1 VNTLGLERR
10 WQRTSK
16 LGDRVGLRV
25 PLLAL
30 AACVVFGASFAIS
43 RVTSPT
49 TAARGE
55 APPSISTTLVSA
67 AVPASLGSVQPIES
81 VLEAPPP
88 PPRPTAKAT
97 PAPAPSA
104 PAPAPA
110 PVHEAPAPVHEAP
123 APVHEAPAP
132 APEAPAPVPEAP
144 APTHSSSGGGGGHS
158 SSGGGT
164 FESSG

>member
-16 LGDRVGLRV
+16 PGDRVGLRV

-67 AVPASLGSVQPIES
+67 AVPASLGGVQPIES

-104 PAPAPA
+104 PAPALA

-132 APEAPAPVPEAP
+132 APEAPAP
-144 APTHSSSGGGGGHS
+144 THSSSGGGGGHS

>member
-1 VNTLGLERR
+1 MNTLGLERR

-43 RVTSPT
+43 RATSPT

-97 PAPAPSA
+97 PAPAPST

-123 APVHEAPAP
+123 APPHEAPAR
-132 APEAPAPVPEAP
+132 APEAP